1 MRFTPGGGVGA
12 RTHAPAA
19 GVTPPAGLPAA
30 EVVPQAEHDGG
41 RRTPP
46 AAVVAPPAAA
56 SDDRGA
62 RPIVGWRRSG
72 GAARMGAVA
81 LGALAAGLVLGTVV
95 LDGDEPSSSAPAS
108 AAASASASVRSSASA
123 PSTVA
128 TTVPV
133 PVPATAAPPAPPAPV
148 EETGPSAGPLGA
160 PPTLAL
166 SAEPAAEYAVAPPVR
181 ISIPDLGI
189 AQTLIGLRVGLDGAL
204 QVPSEW
210 MDIGWWSDGPAPGEP
225 GGAVIAGHVNGGGEP
240 AVFVD
245 LATLGPGAQVVVD
258 RADGS
263 QAVYAVTA
271 KEQFAKDDFPDAVV
285 YSLDGPSRLHLVTCG
300 GEFDRSTGHYF
311 DNVVVFADLVSDT
324 GAVAAA

>member
-19 GVTPPAGLPAA
+19 GDTPAA
-30 EVVPQAEHDGG
+30 ALPPPEVLPHAEHDGG
-41 RRTPP
+41 RGAPSVP
-46 AAVVAPPAAA
+46 VVTLTAAA
-56 SDDRGA
+56 SDGRGI
-62 RPIVGWRRSG
+62 RSVVGWRRSG

-81 LGALAAGLVLGTVV
+81 LGALAAGLVLGAAV
-95 LDGDEPSSSAPAS
+95 LDRDEQSSSSSPSAS
-108 AAASASASVRSSASA
+108 AAPAAAPAVPVSTSA
-123 PSTVA
+123 PSTV
-128 TTVPV
+128 
-133 PVPATAAPPAPPAPV
+133 PAPAPTAPPAPAPPI
-148 EETGPSAGPLGA
+148 EEAAAATGPLGA

-166 SAEPAAEYAVAPPVR
+166 TADPPAEYAVAPPVR

-210 MDIGWWSDGPAPGEP
+210 MDIGWWSGGPAPGEP

-240 AVFVD
+240 AVFAN
-245 LATLGPGAQVVVD
+245 LATLAPGAQVVVD

-263 QAVYAVTA
+263 QAVYAVSS
-271 KEQFAKDDFPDAVV
+271 KEQFAKADFPDAVV

-300 GEFDRSTGHYF
+300 GDFDRSTGHYF
-311 DNVVVFADLVSDT
+311 DNVVVFADLMSDT
-324 GAVAAA
+324 GAVAAAEDAP